1 MYQYGY
7 DEHVLR
13 RRLENYF
20 KEHKM
25 TEAQRA
31 LEYAWEKHEGQ
42 KRLNGQPFIVH
53 PLFVANFG
61 IALGADTE
69 DQICIALLHDVCE
82 DCGIEPEQLPFN
94 PNVQRGVKHLTFVY
108 DFKDD
113 DTESEK
119 KYKKVVAKTLT
130 YAHLIEYPD
139 ALVCKAIDRYHNL
152 TTAEEL
158 PEANVVKNVLE
169 THRWLLPA
177 IHSAL
182 DLEKY
187 EKYHKMLYVLSVGLC
202 AINDHLALT
211 HNIPLN
217 TMS

>member
-13 RRLENYF
+13 RRLERYF
-20 KEHKM
+20 IEHKM

-31 LEYAWEKHEGQ
+31 LKYAWEKHEGQ

-82 DCGIEPEQLPFN
+82 DCGIKPEELPFN
-94 PNVQRGVKHLTFVY
+94 ENVQRGVKYLTFVY
-108 DFKDD
+108 DFKED
-113 DTESEK
+113 DTEAEK
-119 KYKKVVAKTLT
+119 KCKKAVAKSLT
-130 YAHLIEYPD
+130 YAHLIECPD

-152 TTAEEL
+152 ITAEEL
-158 PEANVVKNVLE
+158 PEANIAKNVLE
-169 THRWLLPA
+169 THRWLLPV
-177 IHSAL
+177 IHTAL
-182 DLEKY
+182 GLDKY

-202 AINDHLALT
+202 AINDHLAFT
-211 HNIPLN
+211 HDIILN